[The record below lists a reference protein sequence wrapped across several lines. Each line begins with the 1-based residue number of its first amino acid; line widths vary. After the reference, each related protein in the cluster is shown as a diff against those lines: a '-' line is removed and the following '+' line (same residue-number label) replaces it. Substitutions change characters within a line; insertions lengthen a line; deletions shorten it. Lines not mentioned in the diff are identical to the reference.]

1 MLRQVVLKIQTLL
14 QVVLSEALSPHTLR
28 NQQQHSPAGPLMKFL
43 AFATLFIPSLA
54 VSQTTSLASTA
65 PVERR
70 YESGIPAPS
79 TASPTAAIA
88 VRAATVPILDGKAD
102 DEAWLSAQSIDKF
115 LEYEPNQGAETR
127 FKTDVRV
134 VHDDKYLYVLARMY
148 DPAPDSIISLLSRR
162 DVRTQSEQLK
172 LVIDSYHDKR
182 TGYTFITNP
191 AGVKRDFYVS
201 NDNNEDPT
209 WDGVWDVATA
219 VDSLGWVA
227 EFRIP
232 FSQMRFASKDEHTF
246 GLMIVRDVARTG
258 ARISWPLYH
267 RDRNG
272 YVSQSG
278 EISGIRGIGQPSRL
292 EISPYV
298 VTKNETRPSGSSF
311 DHPQSFSA
319 GADVKYGLSS
329 NLTLNATINPDFGQ
343 VEADPSVLNL
353 SAFEQ
358 FFEERRPF
366 FLEGSG
372 IFTFNTACGDIDTGC
387 TGLFYSR
394 RIGRSPQLG
403 GVYGDDNSALNT
415 TILGAS
421 KLTGRVGKGMSI
433 AFLDAVTQR
442 EVGTEDRTIEPF
454 TNYAVGRLQQDLR
467 DGQTGIGV
475 MLTGVNRNLD
485 DDTELLLRRSAYT
498 GGVDVRHRFFNRNYE
513 LRAYV
518 AASQVNGTADAIRST
533 QLDGVHR
540 YQRPDDD
547 IELDPTRTSLT
558 GNAQRLTLS
567 KFGGGITRF
576 QSVLQRFSPGFETN
590 DLGFQSRADEQMFRN
605 WFSLNFNK
613 PNKVFQRAAFNFNTM
628 QRWTTE
634 GLATNTNLNTNWH
647 VQFKNFF
654 WGHFGTNISNLG
666 ATYNDRVARGGPA
679 LRNSRNGELWGGL
692 ESDNRKP
699 YTAFLFTGRWS
710 GDEGNSSSSWL
721 DIGGSFRA
729 GSQFSLSLSGNYSDN
744 VYDSQWRANF
754 GVAGVDTTHYT
765 FARLDQKTLSV
776 TSRINYTMTPNL
788 SLQFWGQPF
797 ISRGDYSDW
806 RELADPRAANYEDRF
821 KPYSGDPGGFDVK
834 EFRSNTVL
842 RWEWRPGSTM
852 FLVWQQGRQL
862 DGAANTEFNF
872 GRDLRSVFDTHP
884 NNTFLVKVSYWF
896 NP

>member
-1 MLRQVVLKIQTLL
+1 MKLYPVVTLFLPVVLAAQNPT
-14 QVVLSEALSPHTLR
+14 
-28 NQQQHSPAGPLMKFL
+28 
-43 AFATLFIPSLA
+43 
-54 VSQTTSLASTA
+54 LASTA
-65 PVERR
+65 PVERIR
-70 YESGIPAPS
+70 EGTLPVVS
-79 TASPTAAIA
+79 TATPTAAVA
-88 VRAATVPILDGKAD
+88 SRASAPPALDGKVD
-102 DEAWLSAQSIDKF
+102 DEAWQSAQSINGF
-115 LEYEPNQGAETR
+115 LEYEPNQGADTR

-172 LVIDSYHDKR
+172 LVIDSYHDRR
-182 TGYTFITNP
+182 TAYQFIVNP

-209 WDGVWDVATA
+209 WDAIWDVATA
-219 VDSLGWVA
+219 IDSLGWVA

-232 FSQMRFASKDEHTF
+232 FSQLRFANKEEHTF

-272 YVSQSG
+272 YVSQAG

-292 EISPYV
+292 EVSPYV
-298 VTKNETRPSGSSF
+298 VTKNETRPSGNSF
-311 DHPQSFSA
+311 EHPQSFSA
-319 GADVKYGLSS
+319 GADIKYGLSS

-372 IFTFNTACGDIDTGC
+372 IFTFNTACGDIDSGC

-403 GVYGDDNSALNT
+403 GVYGDNTSALNT

-421 KLTGRVGKGMSI
+421 KLTGRVGKGMSL

-442 EVGTEDRTIEPF
+442 EVGTEDRTIEPL
-454 TNYAVGRLQQDLR
+454 TNYAVARLQQDLR

-475 MLTGVNRNLD
+475 MVTGVNRNLD
-485 DDTELLLRRSAYT
+485 DDTESFLRRSAYT

-547 IELDPTRTSLT
+547 VEVDPSRTSLT
-558 GNAQRLTLS
+558 GNAQRLTVS

-613 PNKVFQRAAFNFNTM
+613 PNSVFQRAFFNFNTM

-654 WGHFGTNISNLG
+654 WGHLGGNISNLG
-666 ATYNDRVARGGPA
+666 ETYNDRVARGGPA
-679 LRNSRNGELWGGL
+679 LRNSRNGELWAGI
-692 ESDNRKP
+692 ETDTRKA
-699 YTAFLFTGRWS
+699 YTGFLFTGRWG
-710 GDEGNSSSSWL
+710 GDDGNSNSQWL
-721 DIGGSFRA
+721 DVGGSFRV
-729 GSQFSLSLSGNYSDN
+729 GSQFSVSLSGNYSDN
-744 VYDSQWRANF
+744 LYDAQWRANF
-754 GVAGVDTTHYT
+754 GVAGADTTHYT
-765 FARLDQKTLSV
+765 FARLDQKTLSI
-776 TSRINYTMTPNL
+776 TSRINYTATPTL

-797 ISRGDYSDW
+797 ISRGKYSNW
-806 RELADPRAANYEDRF
+806 RELADPRADNYDERF
-821 KPYSGDPGGFDVK
+821 APYAGDPGGFDVK
-834 EFRSNTVL
+834 QFRSNTVL

-862 DGAANTEFNF
+862 DGSANTDFNF
-872 GRDLRSVFDTHP
+872 GRDLRSVFDTRP